1 MLLHSALSWS
11 GLVAAVVLLLAGQ
24 TRGIA
29 LIAVLAAAMELL
41 LQHGFIQLH
50 VTHLPLGLVLGLALA
65 VPSLWAWFRSSS
77 KAAVTA
83 GAVAAFVGLVQLVA
97 YAAPRM

>member
-1 MLLHSALSWS
+1 MLLHTALSYS
-11 GLVAAVVLLLAGQ
+11 GLLAAIVLLLAGQ

-29 LIAVLAAAMELL
+29 LIAVLASALEVLL
-41 LQHGFIQLH
+41 RHGVIQLH
-50 VTHLPLGLVLGLALA
+50 LAHLPLGPVLGLALA
-65 VPSLWAWFRSSS
+65 VPSLVAWFRASS